1 MPLEVF
7 PLALLAAILVTF
19 AAGVYLLIHF
29 RALARLLPSRHL
41 VPGLKTSRTPP
52 QSRGLMIAALI
63 AFNVG
68 WIASV
73 AIWSFTASGEANDAV
88 VSVHGQASS

>member
-1 MPLEVF
+1 VPLEVF

-41 VPGLKTSRTPP
+41 VPP
-52 QSRGLMIAALI
+52 QSRGLVIAALI

>member
-1 MPLEVF
+1 
-7 PLALLAAILVTF
+7 
-19 AAGVYLLIHF
+19 
-29 RALARLLPSRHL
+29 
-41 VPGLKTSRTPP
+41 VPGPKTSRTPP